1 MTWRRTCL
9 LALPAVLTLATAC
22 GGNGEGRGG
31 TSLVENPAGPSSSSP
46 ASSGPSSTV
55 IDPGDDGAYEVQ
67 IDPARFTPVVDN
79 PYLPLVPGEVFEYE
93 SRAADGSLEE
103 LIRVEVLDERREV
116 MGVDTIVVHD
126 VVTTPEGETIEDTYD
141 WFAQDD
147 DGAVWYFGEKTTSF
161 GAAGSPDTAG
171 SWEAGT
177 RGALPGIVMPAKPA
191 VSSTGYRQE
200 YLPGEAEDMGQ
211 VIAVGGSV
219 EVPAGAFDG
228 TVVTRDWTPLE
239 ADVVE
244 EKTYAPGVGLV
255 FESKISGEGTGET
268 VVLVRHRPAGG

>member
-1 MTWRRTCL
+1 MTCRRTCL
-9 LALPAVLTLATAC
+9 LALGAALTLATAC
-22 GGNGEGRGG
+22 GGNGEGAGG
-31 TSLVENPAGPSSSSP
+31 TSSVENPAGRSSSSS
-46 ASSGPSSTV
+46 ASSGPDATA
-55 IDPGDDGAYEVQ
+55 IDPGDGGAYEVQ
-67 IDPARFTPVVDN
+67 IDPARFSAVVDN
-79 PYLPLVPGEVFEYE
+79 PYLPLVPGEVFEFE

-103 LIRVEVLDERREV
+103 LIRVEVLDEHRQV

-141 WFAQDD
+141 WFAQDGE
-147 DGAVWYFGEKTTSF
+147 GAVWYFGEETTSF
-161 GAAGSPDTAG
+161 ADGAPDTAG

-177 RGALPGIVMPAKPA
+177 EGALPGIVMPAKPA

-219 EVPAGAFDG
+219 EVPAGAFER

-244 EKTYAPGVGLV
+244 EKTFAPGVGLV
-255 FESKISGEGTGET
+255 FESKVSGEGTGET
-268 VVLVRHRPAGG
+268 VVLVRHRPADG